1 MYPEKEDPFRGKEEE
16 RVQVGR
22 WEGSRGPGCLQRP
35 RGGWGRG
42 KRQWGSRFAKWEAE
56 RAAVQGCCGEDGLD

>member
-22 WEGSRGPGCLQRP
+22 WEGSRG
-35 RGGWGRG
+35 RGR
-42 KRQWGSRFAKWEAE
+42 RQWGSRFAKWEAE
-56 RAAVQGCCGEDGLD
+56 RAAVQGCCVEDGLD